1 MSQRSRASRRLVIDA
16 DIARAAGGVDAVYPT
31 SKNCRD
37 FLEAVRVICHRLVM
51 SNAISVE
58 WMRHESRFTSTWLNK
73 MYGMRKVVFIDPAKS
88 TSEDLC
94 QQLEKMASSEKA
106 REAMLKDAHLLEA
119 ALASDQIVASMDE
132 TVRDLFSRASKNVGE
147 IRPVVWV
154 NPDLE
159 EEKITEWLEN
169 GADPEKKRQLG
180 SREVP

>member
-1 MSQRSRASRRLVIDA
+1 MSQRRRASRRLVIDA

-37 FLEAVRVICHRLVM
+37 FLEAVRIICHRLVM

-58 WMRHESRFTSTWLNK
+58 WKRHESRFTSTWLNK

-88 TSEDLC
+88 TSEDLG

-106 REAMLKDAHLLEA
+106 REAVLKDAHPLEA

-132 TVRDLFSRASKNVGE
+132 TVRDLFSRASKNIGE

-154 NPDLE
+154 NPNRE

-169 GADPEKKRQLG
+169 GFVGQ
-180 SREVP
+180 SH